1 VAHSYRGAAMS
12 TGDGMTCAA
21 CLGTGKV
28 LSSLGG
34 TPHEVVCPWCE
45 GSGHRIPGID
55 AQEHPAEGGDPASEA
70 ASADGVAPT
79 AETASEADGSS

>member
-1 VAHSYRGAAMS
+1 MS
-12 TGDGMTCAA
+12 TSDATMCTA
-21 CLGTGKV
+21 CRGTGKV

-55 AQEHPAEGGDPASEA
+55 AQEHPAEGVDLA
-70 ASADGVAPT
+70 
-79 AETASEADGSS
+79 AETAAEPDGGAPPAEAAPEADAS

>member
-1 VAHSYRGAAMS
+1 MS
-12 TGDGMTCAA
+12 AGDATMCTA
-21 CLGTGKV
+21 CRGTGKV

-55 AQEHPAEGGDPASEA
+55 AQEHPAEGVEPGSAS
-70 ASADGVAPT
+70 ASADAGEPA
-79 AETASEADGSS
+79 AETAGEADGSS

>member
-1 VAHSYRGAAMS
+1 MS
-12 TGDGMTCAA
+12 TSDATMCTA
-21 CLGTGKV
+21 CRGTGKV

-55 AQEHPAEGGDPASEA
+55 AQEHPAEGGE
-70 ASADGVAPT
+70 PT
-79 AETASEADGSS
+79 AETTPADSAEPAADAAPEAAGS

>member
-1 VAHSYRGAAMS
+1 MS
-12 TGDGMTCAA
+12 TGDATMCTA
-21 CLGTGKV
+21 CRGTGKV

-55 AQEHPAEGGDPASEA
+55 AQEHPAEGGEL
-70 ASADGVAPT
+70 T
-79 AETASEADGSS
+79 AETAPADGVEPAAETASGTDGS

>member
-1 VAHSYRGAAMS
+1 MS
-12 TGDGMTCAA
+12 TGDATMCTA
-21 CLGTGKV
+21 CRGTGKV

-55 AQEHPAEGGDPASEA
+55 AQEHPAEGGEPAGESTSADDGEPVAEAASEA
-70 ASADGVAPT
+70 A
-79 AETASEADGSS
+79 GS

>member
-1 VAHSYRGAAMS
+1 MS
-12 TGDGMTCAA
+12 TSDATMCTA
-21 CLGTGKV
+21 CRGTGKV

-55 AQEHPAEGGDPASEA
+55 AQEHPAEGGAPTSGA
-70 ASADGVAPT
+70 ASADGGAPA
-79 AETASEADGSS
+79 AETAPEAGGSS

>member
-1 VAHSYRGAAMS
+1 MS
-12 TGDGMTCAA
+12 TGDDTMCTA
-21 CLGTGKV
+21 CRGTGKV

-55 AQEHPAEGGDPASEA
+55 AQEHPAEGGEP
-70 ASADGVAPT
+70 G
-79 AETASEADGSS
+79 AETTTGDSGEPAAQAADAAGAS

>member
-1 VAHSYRGAAMS
+1 MS
-12 TGDGMTCAA
+12 TSDATTCTA
-21 CLGTGKV
+21 CRGTGKV

-55 AQEHPAEGGDPASEA
+55 AQEHPAEGEPASEA
-70 ASADGVAPT
+70 VPGADGGD
-79 AETASEADGSS
+79 TASQAAPEADGS

>member
-1 VAHSYRGAAMS
+1 MS
-12 TGDGMTCAA
+12 TGDATMCTA
-21 CLGTGKV
+21 CRGTGKV

-55 AQEHPAEGGDPASEA
+55 AQEHPAEGEPASEA
-70 ASADGVAPT
+70 APGADGGEPASQAAP
-79 AETASEADGSS
+79 EADGSS